1 MTVERIV
8 ELFTLTSVFDAVA
21 TNGIN
26 RKGEFTFNGKVYD
39 SKAMAKRQE
48 ELIED
53 FLSPFE
59 VAEDAYVIEYTE
71 KSE

>member
-1 MTVERIV
+1 
-8 ELFTLTSVFDAVA
+8 
-21 TNGIN
+21 
-26 RKGEFTFNGKVYD
+26 
-39 SKAMAKRQE
+39 MAKRQE

-59 VAEDAYVIEYTE
+59 VAEDAYVIEDTE

>member
-8 ELFTLTSVFDAVA
+8 ELFTLTSVFDA

-59 VAEDAYVIEYTE
+59 VAEDAYVIEDTE

>member
-8 ELFTLTSVFDAVA
+8 ELFTLTSVFDAVV
-21 TNGIN
+21 TNE
-26 RKGEFTFNGKVYD
+26 KGEFTFNGKVYD

-59 VAEDAYVIEYTE
+59 VAEDAYVIEDTE

>member
-53 FLSPFE
+53 FLSQFE
-59 VAEDAYVIEYTE
+59 VAEDAYVIEDTE

>member
-8 ELFTLTSVFDAVA
+8 ELFTLTSVFDVV

-26 RKGEFTFNGKVYD
+26 GKGEFIFNGKVYD

-59 VAEDAYVIEYTE
+59 VAEDAYVIEDTE

>member
-8 ELFTLTSVFDAVA
+8 ELFTLTSVFA

-59 VAEDAYVIEYTE
+59 VAEDAYVIEDTE

>member
-26 RKGEFTFNGKVYD
+26 RKGEFTINGKEYD
-39 SKAMAKRQE
+39 SNSMAKRQD

-59 VAEDAYVIEYTE
+59 VAEDAYVIEDTE

>member
-1 MTVERIV
+1 MVKYMILR
-8 ELFTLTSVFDAVA
+8 LWL
-21 TNGIN
+21 
-26 RKGEFTFNGKVYD
+26 
-39 SKAMAKRQE
+39 KRQE

-59 VAEDAYVIEYTE
+59 VAEDAYVIEDTE

>member
-1 MTVERIV
+1 MTEFLKIGNNII
-8 ELFTLTSVFDAVA
+8 AKP
-21 TNGIN
+21 
-26 RKGEFTFNGKVYD
+26 KGTDYDLINGKVYD

-59 VAEDAYVIEYTE
+59 VAEDAYVIEDTE

>member
-39 SKAMAKRQE
+39 SKAMTKRQE

-59 VAEDAYVIEYTE
+59 VAEDAYVIEDTE